1 MSTASRTRAEA
12 RFESAIK
19 GLNSAIPTE
28 TSQYSKLSFP
38 NLSGVD
44 NIDNVEDTAKALG
57 GFLERLIQQRKEVSN
72 AKPTRKKKFQDVML
86 GWFRASYPFAKLVLE
101 VTKEGVAVFS
111 FASHI
116 ADTQM
121 PVLNPYGL
129 LCAGLL
135 ALLKVL
141 ERFDCLLPVIDRL
154 RRVWKG

>member
-1 MSTASRTRAEA
+1 MSTAIRTRAET
-12 RFESAIK
+12 RFESALK
-19 GLNSAIPTE
+19 GLNSIIPTE
-28 TSQYSKLSFP
+28 TNQDSNLNFP

-44 NIDNVEDTAKALG
+44 NVDNVEDTANALG

-72 AKPTRKKKFQDVML
+72 AKPTLKKKFQDVML

-101 VTKEGVAVFS
+101 VAKEGVAVFS
-111 FASHI
+111 LAFHI
-116 ADTQM
+116 ADTQL

-141 ERFDCLLPVIDRL
+141 RKI
-154 RRVWKG
+154 